1 MQILVNQ
8 TPEDCPAGSSL
19 LDLLRARSLDGNPLI
34 ATAVNGSFVRRDQ
47 RAERLLAEGDQVAI
61 FSPITGG

>member
-1 MQILVNQ
+1 MLIHVNQ
-8 TPEDCPAGSSL
+8 MPEDCASGSSL
-19 LDLLRARSLDGNPLI
+19 LDLLRSKSLDQNPLI

-47 RAERLLAEGDQVAI
+47 RGNAVLAEGDRVAI